1 MIFLFDRTI
10 SKKSKLE
17 GLEASEVLVAFFK
30 YPAGPVPLSLKS
42 STPAFATACEDMLAW
57 SKSWRWLCSEC
68 KMFRAVKSGGFSLA
82 TF

>member
-30 YPAGPVPLSLKS
+30 YPAGPVPLSLSQHS
-42 STPAFATACEDMLAW
+42 SFAATACEDMLAW
-57 SKSWRWLCSEC
+57 SKSWRWLRSEC
-68 KMFRAVKSGGFSLA
+68 KMFRAVKTGGFSLA